1 MDSIV
6 ERDVHIVDEIL
17 RILKC
22 WDDEYINKFTA
33 QGEKQQPSEEQIA
46 MMELFRKKGWV

>member
-1 MDSIV
+1 LDSIV

-17 RILKC
+17 RILKR

-33 QGEKQQPSEEQIA
+33 QGENQQPSEEQIA